1 MAAKAPKARPWS
13 GVRTALRAV
22 ARGERA
28 DAETGE
34 VGHHFVVVA
43 FGGDVALAAGKRL
56 AQRHLERADEET
68 DGDMA
73 ADAPVDEA
81 ANRPQ
86 LQRSFEVAES
96 ALHLNSWR

>member
-1 MAAKAPKARPWS
+1 
-13 GVRTALRAV
+13 
-22 ARGERA
+22 
-28 DAETGE
+28 
-34 VGHHFVVVA
+34 
-43 FGGDVALAAGKRL
+43 
-56 AQRHLERADEET
+56 
-68 DGDMA
+68 MA